1 MADLSAFATKDN
13 ADEGVVIP
21 VKIDGTKL
29 PIALKI
35 FGSDSD
41 VVKDY
46 ERAKL
51 RKIKIGKDGKTTID
65 EDVFEELLD
74 SQDEAVL
81 VRIGGLWSYDWKKEC
96 VDESDPVKLGEKVTL
111 GCDKKSYKLL
121 IEKLPAI
128 KDWVMEK
135 SSDRTN
141 FLSAGKKN

>member
-21 VKIDGTKL
+21 VKINGTKL

-46 ERAKL
+46 ERAKI
-51 RKIKIGKDGKTTID
+51 RKLGLGKGGKKDLDEDDID
-65 EDVFEELLD
+65 ELLEN
-74 SQDEAVL
+74 QDEAVII
-81 VRIGGLWSYDWKKEC
+81 RIGGLWSYDWKKEE
-96 VDESDPVKLGEKVTL
+96 VDESDPVKLGEKIIL

-121 IEKLPAI
+121 IEKLPAL
-128 KDWVMEK
+128 KDWIMEK
-135 SSDRTN
+135 SNDRAN